1 MFCMDRNKAFFL
13 IQQRLEFFILKL
25 YGQKLPLKDSTIES
39 CRNYLLAGESIDRQL
54 FKLLCRLDQTEYELL
69 VEEKKDLSL
78 QDEDEL
84 VIEQLRLL

>member
-39 CRNYLLAGESIDRQL
+39 CQNFLLSGKSIDRQL

>member
-25 YGQKLPLKDSTIES
+25 YGQKLPLKESTIES
-39 CRNYLLAGESIDRQL
+39 YQNYLLSGKSIDKQL